1 MTEKQV
7 ADLTASLKKFDLVE
21 IPVVNIGGQLLA
33 GHQRL
38 KIMALL
44 GRSEEVIDVRIPTK
58 KLSEKDCEEY
68 LLRSNKNTGGWDFD
82 MLANEYEVEELSEWG
97 FEDSELG
104 LGIDVLNSD
113 DSGGEDLYD
122 SQFLIIVECKS
133 ESEQTEIL
141 DRFIKEGLQCKA
153 LQS

>member
-1 MTEKQV
+1 MKWKTVKRKISNLIPHPKNPRQMTEKQV

-97 FEDSELG
+97 FEEEMFI
-104 LGIDVLNSD
+104 GIPSD
-113 DSGGEDLYD
+113 NEDINEEAMKD
-122 SQFLIIVECKS
+122 THNECPKCGFS
-133 ESEQTEIL
+133 W
-141 DRFIKEGLQCKA
+141 
-153 LQS
+153 